1 MNLIQMLKEL
11 GVDFF
16 AEVKQSQN
24 LLHVA
29 AKGDVRRFKLMTLGL
44 DPLYEDNAQRTAID
58 VAAARTNVPIWG
70 SLKRRYEYRN
80 LLHGLW
86 LHILFRQSSEL
97 LAC

>member
-16 AEVKQSQN
+16 AEDKQSQN

-44 DPLYEDNAQRTAID
+44 DPLCEDNAQRTAID
-58 VAAARTNVPIWG
+58 VAAARTNVPI
-70 SLKRRYEYRN
+70 L
-80 LLHGLW
+80 GLFEKKVRVSKFIAW
-86 LHILFRQSSEL
+86 T
-97 LAC
+97 LASYAF